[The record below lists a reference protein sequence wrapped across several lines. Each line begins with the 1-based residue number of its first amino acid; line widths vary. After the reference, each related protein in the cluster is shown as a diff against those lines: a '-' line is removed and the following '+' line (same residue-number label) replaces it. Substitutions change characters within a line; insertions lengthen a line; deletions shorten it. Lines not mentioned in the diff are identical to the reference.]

1 MKKIKIIILLITSVL
16 IVSCESNTY
25 NEISVV
31 ATNPTYTSNV
41 QAVIKANCTGCHA
54 GGSQFPNL
62 ETYAQVKES
71 AQNGSLICRIN
82 QSISCGAIM
91 PPNGAMSKQTI
102 DMIKLWQTQG
112 YLN

>member
-1 MKKIKIIILLITSVL
+1 MRKIILVLILIAGIF

-31 ATNPTYTSNV
+31 ATNPTYTANIEPV
-41 QAVIKANCTGCHA
+41 MKANCIGCHA
-54 GGSQFPNL
+54 AGSQFPNL

-71 AQNGSLICRIN
+71 TQNGSLICRID

-91 PPNGAMSKQTI
+91 PPNGALSKQTI

-112 YLN
+112 YVN